1 MSSAQQPLSLK
12 HAEAQDRA
20 ALLDVT
26 AYDVALDLDRGDE
39 TFGSVSTISVR
50 SQGGP
55 TFVEVQPVTL
65 NAVTVNGRAVD
76 VTRLDRGRVPIE
88 TDPGEN
94 VVVVDAVMRYRHD
107 GEGLH
112 RSVDPADGRHY
123 VYAMTF
129 LDAAPSIFGCF
140 DQPDLK
146 AVWRAGARAARLG
159 RARQHRRP
167 PRSAPGAGTLAETQ
181 PLSTYLVD
189 PGRRAVPR
197 GPQRARRHP
206 ARPAARARRSRRHL
220 DDDAEE
226 IFTVTAQSF
235 DEFHR
240 LFGDPLPVRRLPP
253 GLRPGV
259 QRRRDGER
267 GLRHVPRPADLPEPG
282 DRARSTS
289 SGPARSC
296 HEMAHMWF
304 GDLVTPVWWDDL
316 WLNESFAEY
325 MGPGSPPT
333 PPSSPTS
340 G

>member
-12 HAEAQDRA
+12 HTEARERA

-26 AYDVALDLDRGDE
+26 AYDVALDLDRGEE
-39 TFGSVSTISVR
+39 TFGSVSTITVR
-50 SQGGP
+50 SRGGP
-55 TFVEVQPVTL
+55 TFLEVQPVSL
-65 NAVTVNGRAVD
+65 NAVTVNGKAVD
-76 VTRLDRGRVPIE
+76 VTRLERGRVPIE

-146 AVWRAGARAARLG
+146 AVWNLRVRAPREWVVLG
-159 RARQHRRP
+159 NSPATQVE
-167 PRSAPGAGTLAETQ
+167 PGSWVLAQTL
-181 PLSTYLVD
+181 PLSTYLV
-189 PGRRAVPR
+189 ALVA
-197 GPQRARRHP
+197 GPYHVVRSEHHGIP
-206 ARPAARARRSRRHL
+206 LGLSARASIARHL

-240 LFGDPLPVRRLPP
+240 LFGVRYPFGHYHQAFVPEFNAGAMESAGCVTFRDPMIFQSRVLRTQHVVR
-253 GLRPGV
+253 
-259 QRRRDGER
+259 
-267 GLRHVPRPADLPEPG
+267 A
-282 DRARSTS
+282 STIV
-289 SGPARSC
+289 

-304 GDLVTPVWWDDL
+304 GDLVTPEWWDDL
-316 WLNESFAEY
+316 WLNES
-325 MGPGSPPT
+325 
-333 PPSSPTS
+333 
-340 G
+340 